1 MIKAIFLDVDHTL
14 YSHAQKK
21 IPDDALAAV
30 RAFQAKG
37 GKAFLATGRHIS
49 EMADLNMDHLGLDGY
64 VMMNGAV
71 ILDRDF
77 KPVAG
82 IKFEGESLR
91 SLLNLFEQRK
101 RPVVLLEANK
111 SYINYADDW
120 LLNVW
125 KEYNI
130 TPAPLACW
138 SGEPLYGGVAYVSRQ
153 NEAQFKQN
161 ELGPGIGVERW
172 GDFGVDLTPHS
183 GGKAYGL
190 QEVCEVYGL
199 KPEELMAFGDAD
211 NDISML
217 QFAGIG
223 VAMGNALDQVK
234 QAADYVT
241 DDIDQGGVA
250 KALEHF
256 GLV

>member
-21 IPDDALAAV
+21 IPDDALAAI
-30 RAFQAKG
+30 RAFQATG

-49 EMADLNMDHLGLDGY
+49 EMADLHMDHLQLDGY

-77 KPVAG
+77 KAIAG
-82 IKFEGESLR
+82 VKFEGEALESLIR
-91 SLLNLFEQRK
+91 LFEQRK
-101 RPVVLLEANK
+101 RPVVLLEATQ
-111 SYINYADDW
+111 SYLNYADEW
-120 LLNVW
+120 VLKVW

-130 TPAPLACW
+130 TPAPIAPYN
-138 SGEPLYGGVAYVSRQ
+138 GKPLYGGVAYVSRQ
-153 NEAQFKQN
+153 EEAEFKQN

-183 GGKAYGL
+183 GGKAFGL
-190 QEVCEVYGL
+190 QEVCAAYGL
-199 KPEELMAFGDAD
+199 KPEEVMAFGDAD

-223 VAMGNALDQVK
+223 VAMGNALEEVK

-241 DDIDQGGVA
+241 TDIDQGGIA
-250 KALEHF
+250 RAMQHF
-256 GLV
+256 GLI